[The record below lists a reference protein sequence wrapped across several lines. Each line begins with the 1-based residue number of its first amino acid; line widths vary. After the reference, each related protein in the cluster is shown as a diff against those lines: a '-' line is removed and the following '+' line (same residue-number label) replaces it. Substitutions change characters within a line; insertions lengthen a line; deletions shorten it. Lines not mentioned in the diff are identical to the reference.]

1 LLLYYFTITK
11 NIFYINITL
20 TFTVEEEGS
29 EGGSIGRDPI
39 NSARSSTSE
48 VFTED
53 GKKKGGKKNKEARK
67 SGGLLKGFFK

>member
-1 LLLYYFTITK
+1 M
-11 NIFYINITL
+11 
-20 TFTVEEEGS
+20 EEEGS

-48 VFTED
+48 VFMED
-53 GKKKGGKKNKEARK
+53 GKKKGAKKNKDARK